1 MPALDEA
8 EVRHLCGPASYARA
22 TALQAAG
29 HVVRLRMNNLALTLS
44 ADVRGT
50 WRRIDHVQVEAD
62 KSQFV
67 ATCSCGI
74 PGLCGHAGALLLQW
88 LRAPDSFER
97 LSEAP
102 STDSSSLLSAQP
114 EPPRAELLH
123 ALQPLPLERLRQ
135 IGRAR
140 SVRLTAR
147 SKADV
152 AAQLA
157 AGLAEPANI
166 DAALTELRPAELLAL
181 RVTCLVADGTATFT
195 AIQAGFE
202 RSGGSGEVPLE
213 HVLELG
219 LVVGDDRDVQSSF
232 SFKVPRLVAARLPVW
247 SELIRMAKAVAPEV
261 PGFKR
266 HRSWHARAARHPQTM
281 HSEMARLGDHS
292 PQATRR
298 EQARCRLA
306 GELILRMH
314 ARYRWVRWSIAVA
327 KCRWSLLSSS
337 GTKISRN
344 WRRRRVNRQRQSTLA
359 CTCSW
364 HSGWSSADDA

>member
-29 HVVRLRMNNLALTLS
+29 HVVRPQMNNLALS

-50 WRRIDHVQVEAD
+50 WRRSDHVQVETD

-88 LRAPDSFER
+88 LHAPDSFER

-102 STDSSSLLSAQP
+102 STESSSSSSAQP
-114 EPPRAELLH
+114 EPPWTELLH

-135 IGRAR
+135 IARAR

-157 AGLAEPANI
+157 AGLAEPASI

-181 RVTCLVADGTATFT
+181 RVNTRPSRCPRTLWTRSSKWVAGRRQV
-195 AIQAGFE
+195 AI
-202 RSGGSGEVPLE
+202 
-213 HVLELG
+213 
-219 LVVGDDRDVQSSF
+219 
-232 SFKVPRLVAARLPVW
+232 AR
-247 SELIRMAKAVAPEV
+247 R
-261 PGFKR
+261 
-266 HRSWHARAARHPQTM
+266 
-281 HSEMARLGDHS
+281 
-292 PQATRR
+292 
-298 EQARCRLA
+298 
-306 GELILRMH
+306 
-314 ARYRWVRWSIAVA
+314 
-327 KCRWSLLSSS
+327 
-337 GTKISRN
+337 TK
-344 WRRRRVNRQRQSTLA
+344 
-359 CTCSW
+359 
-364 HSGWSSADDA
+364 